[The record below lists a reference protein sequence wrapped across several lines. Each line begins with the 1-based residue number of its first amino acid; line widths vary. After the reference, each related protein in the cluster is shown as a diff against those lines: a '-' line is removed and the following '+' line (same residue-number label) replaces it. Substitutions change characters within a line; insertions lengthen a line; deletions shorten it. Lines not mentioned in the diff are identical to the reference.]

1 MADKR
6 DVKKDDED
14 AENAPVKSGPSKMP
28 MVLAIVNTLALGG
41 LAAFVVLSRPASDD
55 VKDKKVPGA
64 VAVEATHATEH
75 GDEDHAGEHGGAHGA
90 ADEAAHDDHAEPST
104 IVGLGVFIIN
114 LKDPS
119 GDRYLKAKIGVE
131 VLGEGDIKKVVEER
145 TAKVRYEVNM
155 ILSNLK
161 VADVSGPQNM
171 EALRK
176 VILVR
181 AKKALA
187 PEIKVI
193 GVWPEEWVIQ

>member
-6 DVKKDDED
+6 EEKKDDED

-41 LAAFVVLSRPASDD
+41 LAAFVVLSKPASDD

-64 VAVEATHATEH
+64 VAVEAAHATEH
-75 GDEDHAGEHGGAHGA
+75 GDEAHAGEHGGAHGA
-90 ADEAAHDDHAEPST
+90 ADEAAHEDHAEPST

-131 VLGEGDIKKVVEER
+131 VLGEGDIKKAVEER

-161 VADVSGPQNM
+161 VADVSGPENM